1 MTVSPASTTTCPL
14 CVEDGG
20 LVLLR
25 HARLRIIRAT
35 SPDVADTPAFYRV
48 VWNAHVAE
56 WSDLAEA
63 DQALCTRAV
72 TAVERVLRQQLQ
84 PTELEVLDES
94 WQHAGHAGANGTGF
108 GTHFRVRISSPLFEG
123 QSRVARHRLVYDAL
137 QKFIDDDGVH
147 VLAIETR

>member
-63 DQALCTRAV
+63 DQALCMRAV

-84 PTELEVLDES
+84 PTKINLAALGNVVPHLHWHVIARFDWDNRFPALVWAVPVRDNDAERLAQLNACLPAVDAALAALSLD
-94 WQHAGHAGANGTGF
+94 
-108 GTHFRVRISSPLFEG
+108 V
-123 QSRVARHRLVYDAL
+123 
-137 QKFIDDDGVH
+137 
-147 VLAIETR
+147 